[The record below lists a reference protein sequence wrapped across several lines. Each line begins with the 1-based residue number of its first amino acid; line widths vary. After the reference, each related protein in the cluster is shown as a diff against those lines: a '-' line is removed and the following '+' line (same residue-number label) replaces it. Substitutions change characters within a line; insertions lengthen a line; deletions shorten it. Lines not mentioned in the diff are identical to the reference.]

1 VNSIHLPT
9 AVIQLKTCEESRDVD
24 DNLLGTFPQQGEES
38 AGDILDTNEVD
49 VKGIFEFFGGAER

>member
-1 VNSIHLPT
+1 MDSIHFPT

-24 DNLLGTFPQQGEES
+24 DNLLGTLSQKGEES

-49 VKGIFEFFGGAER
+49 VKGMFEFFGGTKC